1 MLVGTLNEQN
11 LQAYLDYRWGA
22 GAVRLVELS
31 RFQRGVSRE
40 TWGFEIENL
49 DGADRPALLILRRPI
64 EGSVYIPRSIEWEY
78 EVAARLART
87 DVPVAHPLF
96 YEDDPAWTFDGRPFF
111 IREQIDGHWNVPGVV
126 ETGPEYDELRIA
138 TSKEM
143 VAKLAMV
150 HTVDWKALDFP
161 AIIEE
166 PQSAEDSAARAIRQ
180 VYRELEDIQFEPQPV
195 LAEVKEWL
203 LDNAPPA
210 VKLVLLKGTNG
221 LGEEV
226 FREGRIV
233 ALSDW
238 EQCSIGDPAQD
249 FARTQDLLPHI
260 ERDGRVIWSMR
271 HALDY
276 YEELTGTHV
285 EEAAV
290 DYYRL
295 IGCVEGAVY
304 FHSAL
309 QSVAD
314 GTDPNIRRAYLATEL
329 SHIFLRKLLD
339 ATYGRDISGEAF
351 GTKEAK
357 EGDAVAATDA

>member
-1 MLVGTLNEQN
+1 MAATLNEES
-11 LQAYLDYRWGA
+11 LQAYLDHRWGK
-22 GAVRLVELS
+22 GAVRVHGLS

-40 TWGFEIENL
+40 TWGFDIENL
-49 DGADRPALLILRRPI
+49 DGEGRPEQLILRRPI
-64 EGSVYIPRSIEWEY
+64 EGSVYIPRSIKWEY
-78 EVAARLART
+78 EIAARLAQT
-87 DVPVAHPLF
+87 DIPVAHPLF
-96 YEDDPAWTFDGRPFF
+96 YEDDPDLIFDDRPFF
-111 IREQIDGHWNVPGVV
+111 IRERVDGHWNVPGVV
-126 ETGPEYDELRIA
+126 ETGPEYDDLRIA
-138 TSKEM
+138 TSREM

-150 HTVDWKALDFP
+150 HQIDWRALDFA
-161 AIIEE
+161 AILEV
-166 PQSAEDSAARAIRQ
+166 PQNAQDCAPRAIRQ
-180 VYRELEDIQFEPQPV
+180 AYRELAEIQFEPQPV
-195 LAEVKEWL
+195 LAEVREWL
-203 LDNAPPA
+203 LDHAPLA
-210 VKLVLLKGTNG
+210 TKMVLLKGTNG

-226 FREGRIV
+226 FRDGKIV

-260 ERDGRVIWSMR
+260 ERGGKVIWSMR

-276 YEELTGTHV
+276 YEELTGTQV
-285 EEAAV
+285 TEQAV

-295 IGCVEGAVY
+295 VGCLEGAVY

-314 GTDPNIRRAYLATEL
+314 GSDPNIRRAYLATEL
-329 SHIFLRKLLD
+329 SHNFLRKLLD

-351 GTKEAK
+351 GTKQAQ

>member
-1 MLVGTLNEQN
+1 MALTLDEGS
-11 LQAYLDYRWGA
+11 LQAYLDHKWGV
-22 GAVRLVELS
+22 GAVRLTELS

-40 TWGFEIENL
+40 TWGFSIENL
-49 DGADRPALLILRRPI
+49 DGASRPAALILRRPI
-64 EGSVYIPRSIEWEY
+64 EGSVYIPRTLKWEY
-78 EVAARLART
+78 DIADKLSKT
-87 DVPVAHPLF
+87 NVPVAHPLF
-96 YEDDPAWTFDGRPFF
+96 YEDDPQWTFDGREFF
-111 IREQIDGHWNVPGVV
+111 IREQVDGHWNVPHVV
-126 ETGPEYDELRIA
+126 DTAPEWDALRIA

-143 VAKLAMV
+143 VAKLALV
-150 HTVDWKALDFP
+150 HGVDYMALGFDE
-161 AIIEE
+161 IIEI
-166 PQSAEDSAARAIRQ
+166 PASAEDSAARAIRQ
-180 VYRELEDIQFEPQPV
+180 IYRELEEIQFEPQPV

-210 VKLVLLKGTNG
+210 VRLVLLKGTNG

-226 FREGRIV
+226 FRDGKIV

-238 EQCSIGDPAQD
+238 EQCSVGDPAQD

-260 ERDGRVIWSMR
+260 ERDGKVTWSMR

-276 YEELTGTHV
+276 YEELTGTHI
-285 EEAAV
+285 EESAV

-309 QSVAD
+309 QSVND
-314 GTDPNIRRAYLATEL
+314 DTDPNIRRAYLATEL
-329 SHIFLRKLLD
+329 SHNFLRKLLD
-339 ATYGRDISGEAF
+339 ATYGRDIGGEAF

-357 EGDAVAATDA
+357 EGEAVVATHA

>member
-1 MLVGTLNEQN
+1 MTLTLDAEN
-11 LQAYLDYRWGA
+11 LQAYLDHKLGA
-22 GAVRLVELS
+22 RAVRLLELN

-40 TWGFEIENL
+40 TWGFRIENL
-49 DGADRPALLILRRPI
+49 DGADRPTLLILRRPI
-64 EGSVYIPRSIEWEY
+64 EGSVYIPRSLKWEY
-78 EVAARLART
+78 EIAARLAQT
-87 DVPVAHPLF
+87 DVPVARPLF
-96 YEDDPAWTFDGRPFF
+96 YEDDPAWAFDGREFF
-111 IREQIDGHWNVPGVV
+111 IREQIDGHWNVPNVV
-126 ETGPEYDELRIA
+126 NTAPEWDDLRIA

-150 HTVDWKALDFP
+150 HAVDYQALDFA
-161 AIIEE
+161 AIVEI
-166 PQSAEDSAARAIRQ
+166 PDSAEDSAARAIRQ
-180 VYRELEDIQFEPQPV
+180 IYRELEEIQFEPQPV

-226 FREGRIV
+226 FRDGRIV

-260 ERDGRVIWSMR
+260 ERDGKIIWSMR

-276 YEELTGTHV
+276 YEELTGTHI
-285 EEAAV
+285 EESAV

-314 GTDPNIRRAYLATEL
+314 GSDPNIRRAYLATEL
-329 SHIFLRKLLD
+329 SHNFLRKLLD
-339 ATYGRDISGEAF
+339 ATYGRDVGGEAF

-357 EGDAVAATDA
+357 EGEIVATTHA